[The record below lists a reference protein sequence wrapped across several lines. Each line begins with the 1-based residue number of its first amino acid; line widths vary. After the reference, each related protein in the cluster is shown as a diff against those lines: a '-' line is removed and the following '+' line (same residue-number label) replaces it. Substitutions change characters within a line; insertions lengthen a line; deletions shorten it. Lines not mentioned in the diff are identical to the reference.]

1 MGAVSVVTSVWDAPA
16 DRAPTLRFA
25 VLDVVP
31 PAASAIVT
39 ATDRAAA
46 VPLLAT
52 VSCSV
57 VVPPALR
64 RGLVSFNAL
73 GTTSAF
79 ATGAGVG
86 AGPGTGAG
94 AGAGLGAGV
103 GIGADPGAEAAGGLG
118 TDVDGVGAGFGAGAG
133 AGAGLGAGGGA
144 ASGAPTSW
152 VSPRGRGDPPPSF
165 FTKG

>member
-86 AGPGTGAG
+86 AGPGAG

-103 GIGADPGAEAAGGLG
+103 GIGADPGAEAAGGFG

-144 ASGAPTSW
+144 ASSAPTSW

>member
-1 MGAVSVVTSVWDAPA
+1 MGAVSVVTSLWEAPA

-25 VLDVVP
+25 VLD
-31 PAASAIVT
+31 
-39 ATDRAAA
+39 
-46 VPLLAT
+46 
-52 VSCSV
+52 

-94 AGAGLGAGV
+94 AGLGAGV
-103 GIGADPGAEAAGGLG
+103 GIGADPGAEAAGGFG

-133 AGAGLGAGGGA
+133 AGAGFGAGGAA
-144 ASGAPTSW
+144 ASSAPTSW